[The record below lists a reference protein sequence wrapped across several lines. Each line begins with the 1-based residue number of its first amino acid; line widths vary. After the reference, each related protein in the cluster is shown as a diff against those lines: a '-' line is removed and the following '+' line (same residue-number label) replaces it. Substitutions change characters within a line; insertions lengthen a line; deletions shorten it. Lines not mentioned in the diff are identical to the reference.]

1 MGFTDDAMNLRVLS
15 KSEGNVQSAV
25 DQLIIAASRKAS
37 VPIVA
42 PLQPTYTHVVTPQPQ
57 YQPHQQRSTI
67 SRFPES
73 TLSKLHARG
82 FTNDEE
88 NDNALLITDG
98 NVDKSILLLQEWRAN
113 RAGSAGGAP
122 TRRASKNGI
131 KKEAPKTMDIFGAV
145 AESNDFGEFTGYQ
158 NAPQSQPILTVP
170 SPAQI
175 NNDPMDI
182 FSNFSVAPAIQ
193 QQQEVSMQQAKTSQI
208 DAIKAMMNSS
218 QGQNPY
224 GAPMQQSSFQQA
236 QIPFAQGNSFQ
247 QPAFQQSNPFGGA
260 QQQQAQ
266 TSNPFAQPHQNQNP
280 MFGAQQQPQNTL
292 YNTPLPVQNPP
303 FNPPAQNGLFTS
315 SQSQSNVILNFMQ
328 QQSQPFQQSSQSNP
342 FQSAPQSVF
351 QQPAQSVFQQPAQP
365 FQSQSQPSQFQAQSQ
380 PSPFM
385 SQAQPSYMPQGQGQ
399 QFSQPQAQSFQPQPQ
414 NPFQQPKQ
422 YGLAPQ
428 PQSVPHI

>member
-158 NAPQSQPILTVP
+158 NAPQSQPIMTVP
-170 SPAQI
+170 APAQI

-182 FSNFSVAPAIQ
+182 FSNFSVAPVIQ

-208 DAIKAMMNSS
+208 DAIKALMNSS

-236 QIPFAQGNSFQ
+236 QNPFSQGNSFQ

-266 TSNPFAQPHQNQNP
+266 TSNPFSQPHQNQNP

-315 SQSQSNVILNFMQ
+315 SQSQSNVILNLMQ
-328 QQSQPFQQSSQSNP
+328 HHQPFQQPSQSN
-342 FQSAPQSVF
+342 
-351 QQPAQSVFQQPAQP
+351 
-365 FQSQSQPSQFQAQSQ
+365 QSQSQPSQFQAQSQ

-385 SQAQPSYMPQGQGQ
+385 SQAQPIYMPQGQGQ
-399 QFSQPQAQSFQPQPQ
+399 PFSQPQAQSFQPQ

-422 YGLAPQ
+422 YGLAAQ
-428 PQSVPHI
+428 PQSVPHS